1 MAMQTALKMPLS
13 ALNPTVV
20 LDLQERYPEAEMHI
34 VMADMPDA
42 ATSMNEE
49 QFWDIISLLD
59 WSKEGN
65 DDAVIELSVRE
76 LCTLPESS
84 ILSFYDLLSEKLYL
98 LDGRDNAVNSVP
110 DNESIS
116 SDLFLYARCAVIANG
131 RIFYE
136 AVLKSP
142 MLFQKIY
149 SLKPCWTSRN
159 VPGFEKQEPNLNT
172 SQNISSRQVLTLMVG
187 ERIPFHCS
195 TACANTATLYK
206 MKIRTI
212 CMKSEMKLKK
222 TCSSLVS
229 QMTRLKGTGFQ
240 NGFVPSLIF

>member
-42 ATSMNEE
+42 ATSMNEVL
-49 QFWDIISLLD
+49 FWDIISLLD

-65 DDAVIELSVRE
+65 DDAVIEPSVRE

-131 RIFYE
+131 RAFYE

-142 MLFQKIY
+142 DAFPKNLF
-149 SLKPCWTSRN
+149 
-159 VPGFEKQEPNLNT
+159 FEALLD
-172 SQNISSRQVLTLMVG
+172 IS
-187 ERIPFHCS
+187 ERAWF
-195 TACANTATLYK
+195 
-206 MKIRTI
+206 R
-212 CMKSEMKLKK
+212 K
-222 TCSSLVS
+222 TGTELEH
-229 QMTRLKGTGFQ
+229 QPKYIFETGFNP
-240 NGFVPSLIF
+240 NGWGADTISL